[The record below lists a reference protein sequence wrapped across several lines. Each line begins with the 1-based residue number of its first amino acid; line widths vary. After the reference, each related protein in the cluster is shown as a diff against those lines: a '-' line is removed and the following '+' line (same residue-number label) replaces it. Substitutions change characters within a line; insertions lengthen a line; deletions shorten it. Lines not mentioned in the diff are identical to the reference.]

1 MTEFAIDVSQL
12 HRRFG
17 STLALDDVTLR
28 VRPGMVFGLVGQN
41 GAGKTTLIKHL
52 LGMLR
57 PHKGRVSVF
66 GLAPAEHPVQVLGRI
81 GYLSED
87 RDLPRWMRVGELLR
101 YQMAFYPKWDANY
114 ADQLRREFDLDSGQ
128 KVRHLSRGQTALLG
142 LLVALAH
149 RPELL
154 ILDEPSSG
162 LDPLA
167 RGDILSAIIR
177 TVADEGRTVLFSSH
191 LLEEVQRVADEVALL
206 YQGRVLLEGEL
217 DQLLQQ
223 HHRLVLQFADAVEP
237 PLSLPGA
244 MNLQGGGRDWTCV
257 CNGQLDELKQAV
269 ELWRGEIVEQRC
281 PSLEELFVARV
292 RSQTKHAGPAIPT
305 AED

>member
-1 MTEFAIDVSQL
+1 MTDFAIDVSQL
-12 HRRFG
+12 QCRFG
-17 STLALDDVTLR
+17 STLALDDVTLH
-28 VRPGMVFGLVGQN
+28 VRPGTVFGLVGQN

-52 LGMLR
+52 LGLLR
-57 PHKGRVSVF
+57 PHQGRVSVF
-66 GLAPAEHPVQVLGRI
+66 GMAPAEHPVRVLGRI

-101 YQMAFYPKWDANY
+101 YQAAFYPNWDVKY
-114 ADQLRREFDLDSGQ
+114 ADHLLREFDLDTGQ

-206 YQGRVLLEGEL
+206 YQGRVLLDGPL

-223 HHRLVLQFADAVEP
+223 HQRLVLQFADPVEP
-237 PLSLPGA
+237 PLPLPGA

-257 CNGQLDELKQAV
+257 CNGRLDELKRAV
-269 ELWRGEIVEQRC
+269 EQWRGEVVEQRC

-292 RSQTKHAGPAIPT
+292 RSQTEHEELAT
-305 AED
+305 